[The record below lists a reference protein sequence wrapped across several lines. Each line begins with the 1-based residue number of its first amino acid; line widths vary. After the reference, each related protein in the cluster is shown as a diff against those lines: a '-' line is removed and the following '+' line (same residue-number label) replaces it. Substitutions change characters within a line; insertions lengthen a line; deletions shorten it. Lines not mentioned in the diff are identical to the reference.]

1 LKDFIHVHKWSNKE
15 QCYQYVG
22 HLLYDNKYTDGAVSF
37 HYDDDYLAKSGAE
50 LDPMNLSLSNKTKAY
65 IEPSTKGIIPPY
77 FQQFLPSSL
86 GYSLFNKCLEG
97 FDKLNQFQQLSVV
110 SELYGDRGAIHLNG
124 QNEQNNSMIESVDEM
139 LSIIVAIEGANV
151 DSLVLPSLEKM
162 LPYNSASGNRL
173 IFNIKEKHSSQ
184 SYFYKHSEST
194 SFDEHQARLL
204 TFKLETQ
211 CTIDSAAVKMVDMNG
226 VQVSFQENYKFA
238 NHESGVKIRLNSVPF
253 SALISNNP
261 SAHGHLDYGVASQII
276 KSFSSEPEADLDELF
291 RRALFCGHL
300 NVTSNGLN
308 NLELMDIGHNEWRL
322 APAFNNLPNPYHTS
336 VFDLAFSDGLRAKKF
351 FSIDKNFAE
360 VLARQVS
367 PEGISVVET
376 FADITETVNSFKEIA
391 TENNIDIH
399 TQDVFSKATATS
411 HLAGKT
417 QLSEHKNG
425 HTLR

>member
-1 LKDFIHVHKWSNKE
+1 MKDFIHVHKWSNNE

-22 HLLYDNKYTDGAVSF
+22 HLLYDNTYTDGAVSF
-37 HYDDDYLAKSGAE
+37 HYDEGYLAEAGAE
-50 LDPMNLSLSNKTKAY
+50 LDPMNLSLSSKTKAY
-65 IEPSTKGIIPPY
+65 IEPSAKGIIPPY

-86 GYSLFNKCLEG
+86 GYALFNKCLED
-97 FDKLNQFQQLSVV
+97 FNKLNQFQQLSVV

-322 APAFNNLPNPYHTS
+322 APAFNNLPNPSHTS
-336 VFDLAFSDGLRAKKF
+336 VFDLAFSEGLRVKKF
-351 FSIDKNFAE
+351 FSIDMSFAE
-360 VLARQVS
+360 VLARKVS
-367 PEGISVVET
+367 PEGISVDET

-391 TENNIDIH
+391 TENNIDNQ
-399 TQDVFSKATATS
+399 TQDVFRKAIATS
-411 HLAGKT
+411 HMARKT

-425 HTLR
+425 LSLG